1 MGIPMIDKVLPR
13 DPQAGQLFAIHKL
26 CWKSFGMFI
35 VVSFEGGAKFMVKM
49 QVWVFEALNDGVI
62 RSMLWSSRR
71 PGNGFNKLMIPPL
84 VLADPGHTSCPRY
97 IPICK
102 TDIAFICAHKGT
114 KLNVSCQHQIQF

>member
-62 RSMLWSSRR
+62 RSMLRSPRR
-71 PGNGFNKLMIPPL
+71 PRNGFNKLMVPSL
-84 VLADPGHTSCPRY
+84 VFADPGHTPCPRH
-97 IPICK
+97 IPIWKADVSC
-102 TDIAFICAHKGT
+102 ICAP
-114 KLNVSCQHQIQF
+114 